1 MIAHKSYHES
11 RDALQSYLNNI
22 GKVALLTATEEK
34 KLAKEIR
41 KGSTSAREQMISA
54 NLRLVVKI
62 AKDYM
67 NCGLGLEDLVAEG
80 NLGLIRAVEKFNP
93 KFNTRFSTY
102 GAWWIKQSVRRAL
115 ANHSK
120 TIRLPVHVVDK
131 LQKIRRASHQLTEI
145 LGRIPDDSEVAD
157 ELNIPVSKVTRIRS
171 ASHQMLSLDAS
182 SNNNDTDLP
191 SFSEILADEQA
202 LDPAFEASDKNI
214 KENILTALNTL
225 DDREQKILALRFGLN
240 GEKELTLANIGKKFK
255 LTRERIRQL
264 QNSALNKLQRRIKQ
278 QEGSAQAH
286 MLKSQRDL
294 EIL

>member
-1 MIAHKSYHES
+1 MIAQKSYYES
-11 RDALQSYLNNI
+11 SDALQSYLDNI
-22 GKVALLTATEEK
+22 GKVALLTAEEER
-34 KLAKEIR
+34 KLAKQVR
-41 KGSTSAREQMISA
+41 KGSAAAREHMIAA

-67 NCGLGLEDLVAEG
+67 NCGLGMEDLVAEG

-102 GAWWIKQSVRRAL
+102 AAWWIKQSVRRAL

-131 LQKIRRASHQLTEI
+131 LQKIRRASYQLTEI
-145 LGRIPDDSEVAD
+145 LGRIPDDSEVAE
-157 ELNIPVSKVTRIRS
+157 ELNIPVGKVTRIRS

-182 SNNNDTDLP
+182 SSSTDSDMP
-191 SFSEILADEQA
+191 TFSEILADEQA
-202 LDPAFEASDKNI
+202 LDPAFETSDRNI
-214 KENILTALNTL
+214 KENIVTAMSVL
-225 DDREQKILALRFGLN
+225 DEREQKILALRFGLN

-264 QNSALNKLQRRIKQ
+264 QNSALNKLHRRIKQ
-278 QEGSAQAH
+278 QEGSAKAH
-286 MLKSQRDL
+286 LLKSKRNL
-294 EIL
+294 EV